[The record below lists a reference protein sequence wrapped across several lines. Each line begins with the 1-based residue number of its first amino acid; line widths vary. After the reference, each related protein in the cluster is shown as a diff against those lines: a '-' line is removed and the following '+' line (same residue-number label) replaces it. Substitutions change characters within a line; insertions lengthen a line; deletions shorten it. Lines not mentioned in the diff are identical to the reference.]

1 MKYPLHT
8 HYSQKDK
15 RPKWGGHG
23 KGGFYSEGADTF
35 VISSNRQT
43 LLFSWAWILKIVKL
57 YHIRTW
63 SGSKGSNKAPFCYL
77 SIESYFTFLFY
88 MIRAL

>member
-23 KGGFYSEGADTF
+23 SFHFKQRVKSQENLKN
-35 VISSNRQT
+35 I
-43 LLFSWAWILKIVKL
+43 KIVGAT
-57 YHIRTW
+57 YI
-63 SGSKGSNKAPFCYL
+63 CD
-77 SIESYFTFLFY
+77 
-88 MIRAL
+88 

>member
-23 KGGFYSEGADTF
+23 SFHFKQRVKSQENLKNIKILEAIF
-35 VISSNRQT
+35 VIRLINKTSPICFWVDWLYCCLSS
-43 LLFSWAWILKIVKL
+43 SEIEMKMKKKIFFKL
-57 YHIRTW
+57 PCMKLIH
-63 SGSKGSNKAPFCYL
+63 
-77 SIESYFTFLFY
+77 
-88 MIRAL
+88 